1 MKKISKLS
9 LFLCLCMLLQ
19 SFCLP
24 AAALETTE
32 AENPVAAFNAANQKL
47 EFGDY
52 CVQQG
57 CRTIEGMVPLGGTDR
72 KLATAQS
79 VFLFETR
86 TETVVYSYN
95 PDMKVSPGNL
105 AKIVTAIVTLEH
117 AGMDEIV
124 TCGLNVTRHGGSFGL
139 RLKVEEELSV
149 KDLLYGMVLAGAHDA
164 AVALAEHVAGNQQGF
179 VTLMNNWVV
188 KAGCTNTSF
197 ASVHGLDTSDSYT
210 TARDMVKI
218 VMKAMENPLFEE
230 LFTCK
235 AYTIGETNRSK
246 ARPEY
251 KTQNYMMD
259 SYTIQ
264 DFFDSRVK
272 GGMQNYAESSGA
284 HVICTMDNSKEDENG
299 NVVEDPTDLHYVAV
313 IMGSTRTFETDS
325 WKTKHYGNFDEM
337 TELLKYAFESFKV
350 RRIIYEGMALSQFA
364 VAGGESH
371 AIGVAMENVDS
382 VVHANAHMKNL
393 TMNFEILDGGQLSA
407 PIAKDQKIAT
417 MSIGYRDSIMAE
429 VEVFAMGDVKDTNN
443 SGVTIRSSAVRSDSD
458 ASGVLSV
465 IGTICVIILGLAAA
479 YLAFNAYMRSRI
491 RAQRRRRRA
500 QRRRMR

>member
-9 LFLCLCMLLQ
+9 LILCLCFLLQ

-24 AAALETTE
+24 VSALEATE
-32 AENPVAAFNAANQKL
+32 AEDPFAAINAANQKL

-72 KLATAQS
+72 KLATAQAA
-79 VFLFETR
+79 FLYETR

-95 PDMKVSPGNL
+95 PDMKISPGNL
-105 AKIVTAIVTLEH
+105 TKIVTAIVTLEH
-117 AGMDEIV
+117 AGLDQMV
-124 TCGLNVTRHGGSFGL
+124 TCGLNVTRHGGSVGL
-139 RLKVEEELSV
+139 RLKVDEELSV
-149 KDLLYGMVLAGAHDA
+149 KDLLYGMVLAGGHDA

-188 KAGCTNTSF
+188 KAGCTNTNF
-197 ASVHGLDTSDSYT
+197 ASVHGLDTTDSYT

-230 LFTCK
+230 LFCCK
-235 AYTIGETNRSK
+235 AYTIGETNRSA
-246 ARPEY
+246 ARDEY

-259 SYTIQ
+259 TYTIE
-264 DFFDSRVK
+264 DYFDSRVK
-272 GGMQNYAESSGA
+272 GGMQSYAASSGA
-284 HVICTMDNSKEDENG
+284 HVICTMDDSKEDENG
-299 NVVEDPTDLHYVAV
+299 NTIADPTDMHYVAV
-313 IMGSTRTFETDS
+313 VLGATRTFEENG
-325 WKTKHYGNFDEM
+325 WQPKLHGNFNEM
-337 TELLKYAFESFKV
+337 TDLLKYAFESFKV

-364 VAGGESH
+364 VAGGESY
-371 AIGVAMENVDS
+371 AVGMAMENVDS

-393 TMNFEILDGGQLSA
+393 TMNFEIVDGGQLSA
-407 PIAKDQKIAT
+407 PIKKDQKIAT

-429 VEVFAMGDVKDTNN
+429 VEVFAMGDVKDADN

-458 ASGVLSV
+458 ASGILSV
-465 IGTICVIILGLAAA
+465 IGTICVVVLGLAAA

>member
-19 SFCLP
+19 SICLP
-24 AAALETTE
+24 VGALETTE
-32 AENPVAAFNAANQKL
+32 AEDPIAAINPANQKL

-52 CVQQG
+52 CIQQG

-79 VFLFETR
+79 AFLFETR

-117 AGMDEIV
+117 AGLDQMV
-124 TCGLNVTRHGGSFGL
+124 TCGLNVTRHGGSVGL
-139 RLKVEEELSV
+139 RLKVEEEISV

-188 KAGCTNTSF
+188 KAGCTNTNF
-197 ASVHGLDTSDSYT
+197 ASVHGLDTTDSYT
-210 TARDMVKI
+210 SARDMVKI

-235 AYTIGETNRSK
+235 AYTIGETNRSE

-259 SYTIQ
+259 TYTIE
-264 DFFDSRVK
+264 DYFDSRVK
-272 GGMQNYAESSGA
+272 GGMQNYAATSGA
-284 HVICTMDNSKEDENG
+284 HVVCIMDDTKEDESG
-299 NVVEDPTDLHYVAV
+299 NAIEDPTDMHYIAV
-313 IMGSTRTFETDS
+313 VLGATRTFAENG
-325 WKTKHYGNFDEM
+325 WQPKLYGNFDEM
-337 TELLKYAFESFKV
+337 TDLLKYAFESFKV

-371 AIGVAMENVDS
+371 AVGMAMENVDS

-465 IGTICVIILGLAAA
+465 IGTICVIVLGLAAA

>member
-1 MKKISKLS
+1 MKKFRKLS
-9 LFLCLCMLLQ
+9 LFLCLCLLMQ
-19 SFCLP
+19 SLCLP
-24 AAALETTE
+24 VAALETAATE
-32 AENPVAAFNAANQKL
+32 DPFAALNAANQKL
-47 EFGDY
+47 EFGEY

-57 CRTIEGMVPLGGTDR
+57 CRTIEGMIPLGGTDR
-72 KLATAQS
+72 KLATAQA
-79 VFLFETR
+79 VFLYETR

-95 PDMKVSPGNL
+95 PDMKISPGNL

-117 AGMDEIV
+117 VGLEEIV
-124 TCGLNVTRHGGSFGL
+124 TCGLNVTRHGGSVGL

-179 VTLMNNWVV
+179 ITLMNNWVV
-188 KAGCTNTSF
+188 KAGCTNTNF
-197 ASVHGLDTSDSYT
+197 ASVHGLDTTDSYT

-218 VMKAMENPLFEE
+218 VMKAMENPQFEE
-230 LFTCK
+230 LFCCK
-235 AYTIGETNRSK
+235 SYTIGETERSA
-246 ARPEY
+246 ARGEY
-251 KTQNYMMD
+251 KTQNYLMD

-284 HVICTMDNSKEDENG
+284 HVVCTMDNSKEDENG
-299 NVVEDPTDLHYVAV
+299 NVIEDPTDMHYVGVVLGA
-313 IMGSTRTFETDS
+313 SRTFEADS
-325 WKTKHYGNFDEM
+325 WKAKSYGNFEEM
-337 TELLKYAFESFKV
+337 TDLLKYAFESFKV
-350 RRIIYEGMALSQFA
+350 RRIIYEGMTLSQFS

-371 AIGVAMENVDS
+371 AVGVAAVNVDS

-407 PIAKDQKIAT
+407 PIARDQKIAT

-429 VEVFAMGDVKDTNN
+429 VEVFSMGDVRDVNN
-443 SGVTIRSSAVRSDSD
+443 SGITIRSTAVRSDSD

-465 IGTICVIILGLAAA
+465 IGTICVIVLGLAAA